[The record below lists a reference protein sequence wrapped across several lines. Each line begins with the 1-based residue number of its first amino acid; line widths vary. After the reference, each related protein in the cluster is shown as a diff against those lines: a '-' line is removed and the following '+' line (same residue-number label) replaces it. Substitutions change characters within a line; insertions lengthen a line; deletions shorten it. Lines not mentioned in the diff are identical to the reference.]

1 MSGIPSVSEGLTFSL
16 SGPPSVSQRLE
27 KLEND
32 ILKKTQTLE
41 DLQNSVA
48 QKIEDV
54 KDLRLERLSSVP
66 VGELQ
71 VQVSLICRDI
81 GRTGEKI
88 QNLQELHGQLTSA
101 INQIVVDSKGLFTLV
116 KDKMKEADQA
126 LAALEE
132 DRCELEDFICNTR
145 ERAGMAKQELSST
158 DAEYQCLLKTAPN
171 TTELKSEL
179 DKLNKVNKE
188 LERMIKSANDSTIRK
203 RP

>member
-1 MSGIPSVSEGLTFSL
+1 MSANPAERAPSGLPSVSH
-16 SGPPSVSQRLE
+16 RLE

-41 DLQNSVA
+41 DLQNSVN

-54 KDLRLERLSSVP
+54 KDLVAHRLTAVV
-66 VGELQ
+66 VGQLQ
-71 VQVSLICRDI
+71 VQISLICLEI
-81 GRTGEKI
+81 ERTGEKI
-88 QNLQELHGQLTSA
+88 QNLKTLHEQLTSA
-101 INQIVVDSKGLFTLV
+101 INQIVVDSKGLFALV

-132 DRCELEDFICNTR
+132 DRCELEDFMCNTR

-158 DAEYQCLLKTAPN
+158 DAEYQRLLKTTAN

-179 DKLNKVNKE
+179 DKLNKLNKD
-188 LERMIKSANDSTIRK
+188 LEKMIKSKKSENDYSTTRK